1 MQQDTESFFQAKD
14 AARLIS
20 SSSSE
25 VARLGQVIIPD
36 IPSTGR
42 GYRSLYSFRNLVEM
56 RLGEELAHF
65 GVSWKK
71 ISRYIDALRKS
82 HGRWLDNDGLDG
94 WLVLD
99 RVWEWGAGTT
109 LETAMDAVFKNRPQ
123 DVVIAVNVAIIK
135 RGIRSRD
142 RNGDS
147 LTDGEF
153 KTALGQVEESHL
165 TSRRASKVSER

>member
-1 MQQDTESFFQAKD
+1 
-14 AARLIS
+14 
-20 SSSSE
+20 
-25 VARLGQVIIPD
+25 
-36 IPSTGR
+36 
-42 GYRSLYSFRNLVEM
+42 M

-71 ISRYIDALRKS
+71 ISSYIDALRKS

-142 RNGDS
+142 KNGDS

-153 KTALGQVEESHL
+153 KTALSQVEESHL